1 MLFSEIIGLDDTKNT
16 LVNSIKN
23 NHVAHAQMFLG
34 NSGSG
39 NLAMALAYAT
49 YLNCEDKGET
59 DSCGK
64 CASCSKM
71 AKLVHP
77 DLHFLF
83 PVAGKIEE
91 KGGARAEL
99 MTNWRK
105 FVIEQPYAGL
115 QEWSSFAGV
124 DNKQLS
130 ISVQEVREMIN
141 DLSLKAFEGGYKVVI
156 MWQPQMMAAAPAN
169 AMLKILEEPSPK
181 TVFILVVNDSE
192 KIMTTI
198 ISRTQLVKI
207 RSFSNDEVEKY
218 LIEKEEVDF
227 KDAAQIAHIADG
239 DLQKAFSIMNDVKN
253 DNLPIFQK
261 WMRYC
266 FSRNY
271 TELVLMADEFH
282 DLKREGQK
290 GLLYFALTVLRD
302 ALVLNYGHDGMIKLP
317 EESLAFVKNFAKVVN
332 QYNIEPIM
340 KLLNE
345 AYYHIERNANDKL
358 VFVDTSIQIGRVIK

>member
-1 MLFSEIIGLDDTKNT
+1 MLFSEIIGLDDTKKILTNT
-16 LVNSIKN
+16 VKN

-34 NSGSG
+34 SNGSA
-39 NLAMALAYAT
+39 NMAMALAYAT
-49 YLNCEDKGET
+49 YLNCENKGEH
-59 DSCGK
+59 DACGQ
-64 CASCSKM
+64 CPSCSKM
-71 AKLVHP
+71 SKLVHP

-83 PVAGKIEE
+83 PVAGKIDD

-99 MTNWRK
+99 MSNWRG
-105 FVIEQPYAGL
+105 FVQEMPYAGV
-115 QEWSSFAGV
+115 QEWASFAGV

-130 ISVQEVREMIN
+130 ISVDEVRDMIK
-141 DLSLKAFEGGYKVVI
+141 DLSLKAFEGTYKVVI

-181 TVFILVVNDSE
+181 TIFILVVNEPD

-207 RSFSNDEVEKY
+207 RSFSNNEIEKY
-218 LIEKEEVDF
+218 LTERAGIEEKH
-227 KDAAQIAHIADG
+227 ATQIAHIADRN
-239 DLQKAFSIMNDVKN
+239 LQQAFSIMNEVKD

-261 WMRYC
+261 WMRHC
-266 FSRNY
+266 FTRNY
-271 TELVLMADEFH
+271 TEIVLMADEFH
-282 DLKREGQK
+282 ELKREGQK
-290 GLLYFALTVLRD
+290 GFLYFGLTVLRD
-302 ALVLNYGHDGMIKLP
+302 ALVMNYGHEGMIRLP

-332 QYNIEPIM
+332 ESNIEPIM

-358 VFVDTSIQIGRVIK
+358 VFVDTSISIARVIK